1 MDICGGL
8 GYFGDARLDVVG
20 YDLHRTMVEQPGSCV
35 RALGRTRCGEMRF
48 TRFLDN
54 ARVSVP
60 SMAAAAAQSTQHW
73 AQGRDILAIQDSS
86 DIVLGGRKVRAAG
99 FGPVGKGGK
108 LGGLCLHAVLAIDAG
123 TSAIGGLI
131 DLSVINRT
139 GGKVTPHRSRLPSER
154 ESHRWTKGSQ
164 ACGRVLAGASRIT
177 LAADAESDIYESYAS
192 RPDNVHLLA
201 RMARDRRILDTDG
214 RSRSLYA
221 VSDGLPLI
229 ARMVTVIPA
238 APDRRERVTLLD
250 IRFAPVMLR
259 RPAYMREREDL
270 PDPLSLRLVDIR
282 EVMPPDQGEPI
293 HWRLLTTHAVDTLQ
307 QALWI
312 LGLYRRR
319 WRIEEY
325 FKTLK
330 SDAMDIEAAKIRKP
344 AAMINMVGAA
354 ALASVTIMKLKQ
366 ARDGLTQE
374 RFDTVFEPT
383 DEPLLE
389 ELSSEM
395 EGNTQ
400 KQKNPYPIGSLARA
414 QWVIARLGG
423 WTGYYGK
430 PGSKT
435 YAKGLEKFAAIKRG
449 VALAKRMPHNA
460 IPRRSWE

>member
-1 MDICGGL
+1 MGGL
-8 GYFGDARLDVVG
+8 V
-20 YDLHRTMVEQPGSCV
+20 
-35 RALGRTRCGEMRF
+35 
-48 TRFLDN
+48 
-54 ARVSVP
+54 
-60 SMAAAAAQSTQHW
+60 
-73 AQGRDILAIQDSS
+73 
-86 DIVLGGRKVRAAG
+86 
-99 FGPVGKGGK
+99 
-108 LGGLCLHAVLAIDAG
+108 
-123 TSAIGGLI
+123 

-139 GGKVTPHRSRLPSER
+139 GGKVTPHRSRPSCER
-154 ESHRWTKGSQ
+154 ESHRWIKGAQ
-164 ACGRVLAGASRIT
+164 ACGRTLAGAAQIT

-192 RPDNVHLLA
+192 RPDTVHLLA

-214 RSRSLYA
+214 RSCSLYA
-221 VSDGLPLI
+221 FSDGLPLA

-238 APDRRERVTLLD
+238 APDRQERTTLLD
-250 IRFAPVMLR
+250 IRFAPVVLR
-259 RPAYMREREDL
+259 RPAYIKAADGL
-270 PDPLSLRLVDIR
+270 PATLTLRLIDIR
-282 EVMPPDQGEPI
+282 EVTPPAEGDPI

-307 QALWI
+307 RALWI
-312 LGLYRRR
+312 LGLYRMR

-325 FKTLK
+325 FKTVK
-330 SDAMDIEAAKIRKP
+330 SGAMDIEAAKIRKP

-374 RFDTVFEPT
+374 RCDAVFEPT

-389 ELSSEM
+389 ELSFEL

-423 WTGYYGK
+423 WDCYYGK

-449 VALAKRMPHNA
+449 VDLAKRLPPNSA
-460 IPRRSWE
+460 RPGSWQ